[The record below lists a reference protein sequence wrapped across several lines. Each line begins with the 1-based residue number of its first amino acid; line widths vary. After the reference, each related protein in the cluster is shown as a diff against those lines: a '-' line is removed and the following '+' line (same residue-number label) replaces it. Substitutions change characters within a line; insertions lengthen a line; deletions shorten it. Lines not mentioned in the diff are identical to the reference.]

1 MACER
6 GRLGAVEALIQNNCD
21 FDAVD
26 AQGEN
31 ALHVSMIESKLEIIR
46 CLLTE
51 TRINAEAVNV
61 KGRNPLVN
69 YWFFFIDASGF

>member
-6 GRLGAVEALIQNNCD
+6 GRLGAVEALIQNSCD

-31 ALHVSMIESKLEIIR
+31 ALHVSMRESKLEIIR
-46 CLLTE
+46 SLLTE
-51 TRINAEAVNV
+51 TGINAEAVNV
-61 KGRNPLVN
+61 KGRNPLVKH
-69 YWFFFIDASGF
+69 FMQF